1 MSLRESNTYDINC
14 KYLNIMTQYCQ
25 EKKELKK
32 QQNTKKWNKGK
43 TNNTHIESAQLLG
56 FPIR

>member
-1 MSLRESNTYDINC
+1 MIQKPKANFIFVMSLRESNTYDINC

-32 QQNTKKWNKGK
+32 QQNTKK
-43 TNNTHIESAQLLG
+43 
-56 FPIR
+56 